1 MRIVGLGWRFGFL
14 GSSYERDCYWTAPLN
29 NCFHKNIL
37 LNPYQLPVR
46 RFPLRCVGLMLRDPR
61 RWFGCGDSSAARLFA
76 LKLRCKRLMHCTVYI
91 QICIYIYMYSIYVP
105 GSGSPPH
112 PPCHGHG
119 HNSSTPLP
127 PCGMGGPWEGVGVI
141 QPVTNSNVTGRIRW
155 RKLISGET
163 SMYAEISYKDVT

>member
-91 QICIYIYMYSIYVP
+91 QICIYIYMYSIYIYYMIYVA
-105 GSGSPPH
+105 H
-112 PPCHGHG
+112 V
-119 HNSSTPLP
+119 T
-127 PCGMGGPWEGVGVI
+127 I
-141 QPVTNSNVTGRIRW
+141 QW
-155 RKLISGET
+155 R
-163 SMYAEISYKDVT
+163 YEISLWGLAMPGLFSEKTLYLREELIRNPRGHYIWHQPKQSTVL